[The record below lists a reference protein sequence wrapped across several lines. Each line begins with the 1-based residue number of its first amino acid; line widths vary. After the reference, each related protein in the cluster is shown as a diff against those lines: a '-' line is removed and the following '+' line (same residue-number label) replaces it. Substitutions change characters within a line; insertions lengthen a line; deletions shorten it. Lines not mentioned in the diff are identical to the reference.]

1 MSEWNEAPPRNA
13 GTLPLEAPP
22 RSAGAVPPNPQS
34 RAHAR
39 PAVAAA
45 QRPLERLQGFF
56 EKLSS
61 GGFFGKV
68 VVSFQNGKVCDVRI
82 EQTKKLDE
90 L

>member
-1 MSEWNEAPPRNA
+1 MSEWNEAPPR
-13 GTLPLEAPP
+13 
-22 RSAGAVPPNPQS
+22 SAG
-34 RAHAR
+34 
-39 PAVAAA
+39 A
-45 QRPLERLQGFF
+45 QRPLERLQKFF